1 MRLYKRSHFD
11 YQRAGV
17 GISKSIIMMINLYFI
32 NVKQKNISINS
43 YIYLEKIRFYKRLDS
58 K

>member
-1 MRLYKRSHFD
+1 MRLYKRPHFD

-17 GISKSIIMMINLYFI
+17 GISKSAIMMINLYFI